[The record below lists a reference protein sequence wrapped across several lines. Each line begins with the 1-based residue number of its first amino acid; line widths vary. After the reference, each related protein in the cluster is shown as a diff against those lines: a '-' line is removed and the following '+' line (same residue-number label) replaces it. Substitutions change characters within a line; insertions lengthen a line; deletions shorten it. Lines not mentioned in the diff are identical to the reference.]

1 MPPGPPAPPG
11 MMPPG
16 PPRPPGAPGM
26 PPGLPPPPGMMAPPG
41 PPMPPGLLRPPGAPG
56 MPPGPPVPGG
66 MMPPMPGGM
75 PMMAPP
81 LAIKLIP
88 LNKPELKTTCKLKQM
103 IWKRVVLDR
112 TSGTNF
118 VVTADLKGIDKAW
131 DGKVPVWKDVKELET
146 ITL

>member
-1 MPPGPPAPPG
+1 
-11 MMPPG
+11 
-16 PPRPPGAPGM
+16 
-26 PPGLPPPPGMMAPPG
+26 
-41 PPMPPGLLRPPGAPG
+41 
-56 MPPGPPVPGG
+56 
-66 MMPPMPGGM
+66 
-75 PMMAPP
+75 
-81 LAIKLIP
+81 
-88 LNKPELKTTCKLKQM
+88 M